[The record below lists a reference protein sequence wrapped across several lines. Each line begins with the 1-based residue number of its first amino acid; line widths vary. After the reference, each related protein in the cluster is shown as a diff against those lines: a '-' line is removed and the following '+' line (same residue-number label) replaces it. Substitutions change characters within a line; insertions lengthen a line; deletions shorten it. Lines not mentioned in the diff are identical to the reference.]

1 MTGTRR
7 ETIRQLTPAERA
19 QLDADED
26 VKTCAAEVAGASTTG
41 RFGRMRAALRRAS
54 MAASVAVVSATNRI
68 LNRENV
74 DAALEGSRGFAKL
87 VAKYGVD
94 AAREAV
100 LRRVRKGVEDKI
112 GAAIGG
118 GGDVKLH

>member
-26 VKTCAAEVAGASTTG
+26 VKTCAAEVAGANITG

-54 MAASVAVVSATNRI
+54 AAVVSASNFI
-68 LNRENV
+68 LNRQNV
-74 DAALEGSRGFAKL
+74 DAALEGSKGFAKL

-118 GGDVKLH
+118 DVKVR

>member
-1 MTGTRR
+1 
-7 ETIRQLTPAERA
+7 
-19 QLDADED
+19 
-26 VKTCAAEVAGASTTG
+26 
-41 RFGRMRAALRRAS
+41 MRAALRRAS
-54 MAASVAVVSATNRI
+54 AAVVSASNFI
-68 LNRENV
+68 LNRQNV
-74 DAALEGSRGFAKL
+74 DAALEGSKGFAKL

>member
-26 VKTCAAEVAGASTTG
+26 VKTCAAEVAGASTAG